1 MRVGGEFCL
10 DFCNTRSF
18 RNGPDP
24 GEWLGNYHDLLAW
37 CRLTHCIDDG
47 QIEHLAREADG
58 HPRKA
63 SAAYEE
69 AITLREALYRL
80 FSALAN
86 DKEPDDADLVVL
98 NKVLDHAYDRAAVA
112 ASGNGFTL
120 SYQNRLALAQPPWA
134 VARSAAGLLTSERLK
149 FLKECPGKGC
159 GLLFIDT
166 SRNRSRR
173 WCTMEVCGNRA
184 RVRAYLERQRGHG

>member
-1 MRVGGEFCL
+1 MRVGRELCL

-24 GEWLGNYHDLLAW
+24 GEWLGSYRDLLAW
-37 CRLTHCIDDG
+37 CWLTHCLAG
-47 QIEHLAREADG
+47 AQIEHLVRETDA

-69 AITLREALYRL
+69 AIVLRESLYKL
-80 FSALAN
+80 FSALA
-86 DKEPDDADLVVL
+86 DGREVDDADLGVL
-98 NKVLDHAYDRAAVA
+98 NGVLDHAYDRAAVT
-112 ASGNGFTL
+112 ASSNGFTL
-120 SYQNRLALAQPPWA
+120 IYQPQPVLVQPSWA
-134 VARSAAGLLTSERLK
+134 VARSAAELLTSERLD

-159 GLLFIDT
+159 GWLFIDT

-173 WCTMEVCGNRA
+173 WCMMEVCGNRA
-184 RVRAYLERQRGHG
+184 RVRAYLERQRGHN